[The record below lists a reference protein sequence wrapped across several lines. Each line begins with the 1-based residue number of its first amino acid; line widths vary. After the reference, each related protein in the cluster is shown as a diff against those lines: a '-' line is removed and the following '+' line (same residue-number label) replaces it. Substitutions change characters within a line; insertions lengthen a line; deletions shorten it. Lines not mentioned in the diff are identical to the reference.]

1 MPTNIR
7 LMTAED
13 LDAAME
19 LKDAEGWNQ
28 TRDDWDLFL
37 RMAPAS
43 CLVAVEDDK
52 VVGTVAGIN
61 YTNRVAWIG
70 MMLVNRS
77 YRGQGISK
85 MLMKAVIQSLNRV
98 ASIKLDATPAG
109 FPVYRQL
116 GFEEEYTLLRM
127 VATSPEVPD
136 DWKVGVSKER
146 VKKLD
151 VSHMSDIHDLDR
163 EVFGAD
169 RTEVLLHNLRSL
181 PPLALGIG
189 DATGKISGYLMA
201 RKGTR
206 YVHLGPLVANHDA
219 TAKLLLVHSMEKCS
233 DVSCVIDVPKKKQD
247 WIYWLESCGFHV
259 QRELFRMYLKENG
272 HPGDTSRLYAICGP
286 ELG

>member
-1 MPTNIR
+1 MPTDIR
-7 LMTAED
+7 LMTAAD

-19 LKDAEGWNQ
+19 LKDVEGWNQ

-52 VVGTVAGIN
+52 VVGTVVGIN
-61 YTNRVAWIG
+61 YANRVAWIG

-127 VATSPEVPD
+127 VATSPEAPD
-136 DWKVGVSKER
+136 DWKEGVSMQR

-151 VSHMSDIHDLDR
+151 VSHMSDIYDLDR

-181 PPLALGIG
+181 PALACGFV
-189 DATGKISGYLMA
+189 DAGKVSGYLLA

-206 YVHLGPLVANHDA
+206 YVHLGPLVANDDA
-219 TAKLLLVHSMEKCS
+219 IAKLLLAHSMEKYR
-233 DVSCVIDVPKKKQD
+233 DVSWVIDVPKIKQG
-247 WIYWLESCGFHV
+247 WVSWLESCGFHV
-259 QRELFRMYLKENG
+259 QRELFRMYQKGNS